1 MSTPFPAC
9 NDDAGWVIL
18 KPAPFNQICQSR
30 ATFRPMGAGV
40 YYRIGDPSM
49 DTADLCIEQTNDV
62 VVATAMTQDLTEPEA
77 TELVDEL
84 IGCIRY
90 DAAHFFVL
98 NLGQVQRITSS
109 AIQALLILFQE
120 LEHVRGRVVLTNCQP
135 NVESVFETT
144 RLDALFELYE
154 DIDEAVEA
162 VTP

>member
-1 MSTPFPAC
+1 
-9 NDDAGWVIL
+9 
-18 KPAPFNQICQSR
+18 
-30 ATFRPMGAGV
+30 
-40 YYRIGDPSM
+40 M
-49 DTADLCIEQTNDV
+49 DTAGLCIEQTNDV
-62 VVATAMTQDLTEPEA
+62 VVATATMQYLTEPEA
-77 TELVDEL
+77 TALVDEL

-98 NLGQVQRITSS
+98 NLTQVQRITSS

-120 LEHVRGRVVLTNCQP
+120 LEHVRGRVVLANCQP

>member
-1 MSTPFPAC
+1 
-9 NDDAGWVIL
+9 
-18 KPAPFNQICQSR
+18 
-30 ATFRPMGAGV
+30 
-40 YYRIGDPSM
+40 M
-49 DTADLCIEQTNDV
+49 DTAGLCIEQTNDV
-62 VVATAMTQDLTEPEA
+62 VVATATTPDLTETEA

-84 IGCIRY
+84 IACIRY

-98 NLGQVQRITSS
+98 DLSQVQRITSS
-109 AIQALLILFQE
+109 AIQALLILYQE

-144 RLDALFELYE
+144 RLDALFELHE